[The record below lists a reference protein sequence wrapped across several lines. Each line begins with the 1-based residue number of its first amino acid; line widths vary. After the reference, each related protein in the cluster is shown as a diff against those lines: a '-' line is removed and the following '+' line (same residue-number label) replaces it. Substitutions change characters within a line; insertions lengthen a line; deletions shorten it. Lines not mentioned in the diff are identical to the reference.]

1 MSGPNPFL
9 VTVVALRRQLGN
21 IRREQRRGP
30 LPLLHVSGSSVR
42 AGAEVEVDA
51 VLESVHGGI
60 VVTADVAAPWA
71 GECRRCL
78 RPVVGEVHSHV
89 RELYEEDSDG
99 EETYPLRGDQ
109 LDLAPLARD
118 AVLLELPQAPLC
130 EEDCLGLCPVCG
142 ANRNEGDCGH
152 AVQVMDPRW
161 AALDALRTDESE
173 RYDDGRPQEED
184 LQGQEP

>member
-1 MSGPNPFL
+1 MVGPNPFAVSVL
-9 VTVVALRRQLGN
+9 ALRRQLGN
-21 IRREQRRGP
+21 VRREHRCGP
-30 LPLLHVSGSSVR
+30 LSGLQVSGSSVP
-42 AGAEVEVDA
+42 AGAEVDVDA
-51 VLESVHGGI
+51 VLESVHGGV
-60 VVTADVAAPWA
+60 VVTADVVAPWT

-78 RPVVGEVHSHV
+78 RPIAGEASSHV
-89 RELYEEDSDG
+89 RELYEQDSDG

-118 AVLLELPQAPLC
+118 AVLLELPLAPLC
-130 EEDCLGLCPVCG
+130 VEDCLGLCPECG

-152 AVQVMDPRW
+152 VIQVMDPRW